1 MITEQAVKDM
11 INLIE
16 MVEAE
21 IKAATDLFSRA
32 KKYLRETPLTEF
44 DVDLD
49 ITVTLLAVLLV
60 ITEPYKIVSFEFAVV
75 K

>member
-1 MITEQAVKDM
+1 MFGIDTF
-11 INLIE
+11 
-16 MVEAE
+16 
-21 IKAATDLFSRA
+21 LFFA
-32 KKYLRETPLTEF
+32 FIFDDDTLFEVALLLTEF